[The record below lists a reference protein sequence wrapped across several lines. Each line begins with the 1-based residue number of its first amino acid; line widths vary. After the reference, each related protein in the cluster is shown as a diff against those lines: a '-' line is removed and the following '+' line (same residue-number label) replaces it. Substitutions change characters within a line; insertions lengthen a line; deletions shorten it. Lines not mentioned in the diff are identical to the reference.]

1 MDVSIYRQVPA
12 RAGHRRQQT
21 NHRLW
26 RNVHLYL
33 NNPVP
38 LAALMRNPWRVLC
51 ASPPDR
57 VHRPSA
63 ATVLP
68 WRPRTRPTH
77 RNHEE

>member
-1 MDVSIYRQVPA
+1 MDREAPRQVPVIT
-12 RAGHRRQQT
+12 GHRRHTT

-51 ASPPDR
+51 ASPPEPHVR
-57 VHRPSA
+57 RSG
-63 ATVLP
+63 TLLL
-68 WRPRTRPTH
+68 WRTRPHSTH
-77 RNHEE
+77 RNHEA